1 MDCQPNVNELTMTSA
16 KLKKDCNFMKVLF
29 EDGMPLKELE
39 DQMTNITDYKDHSDS
54 EIPERLY
61 HDILQSSSILH
72 FELHD
77 DNVAKFGNPM
87 HDDGIHS
94 LF

>member
-1 MDCQPNVNELTMTSA
+1 MANDLSMTSA
-16 KLKKDCNFMKVLF
+16 RLKKDSNLVKLLF
-29 EDGMPLKELE
+29 ENNMPLKELE
-39 DQMTNITDYKDHSDS
+39 DQMMNITDYKDHPDS

-72 FELHD
+72 FELQD
-77 DNVAKFGNPM
+77 DKVGEFATPM
-87 HDDGIHS
+87 HDYGIHS

>member
-1 MDCQPNVNELTMTSA
+1 MTAA

-39 DQMTNITDYKDHSDS
+39 DQMTNITNYKDHPDS

-72 FELHD
+72 LELQD
-77 DNVAKFGNPM
+77 DKVGEFATPM
-87 HDDGIHS
+87 NDDGIHS
-94 LF
+94 